1 MYLIDLKEICELMR
15 ANFSFESERLGLVES
30 VVCLTVLG
38 LAVDSGAQAVCPARC
53 VRADHS
59 IG

>member
-38 LAVDSGAQAVCPARC
+38 LAVADAVGKGGSSLTDSR
-53 VRADHS
+53 
-59 IG
+59 